1 VSIAAYIALFG
12 WVPTVLVLFALLP
25 GRRAATVAVIGAWLL
40 LPPYLIP
47 ISYFPDYSKNSAA
60 TVGMILG
67 TLAFGQDRILAFRPR
82 WFDLPMLAW
91 CFCGL
96 VTSLQNDLGVYDG
109 LSDVLRQSMYWGLPY
124 LLGRLYFGDAEG
136 MRSFAVAMVIG
147 GLAYVLPC
155 LWEMRM
161 SPQLLRNIYG
171 IAGWNGGTRLGGYRP
186 TVFFTTGLEL
196 GMWMTA
202 ASLTGWWFWRCGLLK
217 RLASIPFGRIL
228 LPILLGTTV
237 LCRSSGALVLL
248 TGGIFVLWASI
259 RFKTRIFLVAL
270 VLTGPI
276 YVGLR
281 VPKLWSGRQMV
292 DLIEGFSPERAES
305 LGYRFMCEELLVV
318 RALERP
324 VFGWGGWNRSA
335 VYFDNTRRDFEHM
348 VPTDGVWILTLGT
361 KGYVGLSLVY
371 LAIGLPTMLFL
382 RRFPVRLWHHPRVA
396 PLALAATLLGLY
408 LIDCLLNGFI
418 NIIYLTLAGGL
429 IGIMPAHLGVGPL
442 KRRESGGPRRL
453 EDQRHRRT
461 VIDPITGMAANS
473 SAGPANDSSRP
484 MTLLTSTS
492 ELGVVDQCRS
502 LGRTSKDQ
510 GRFAETQIAWQRAL
524 DILTRLT
531 TLHPHDVDL
540 RQRWH
545 DCANDLAWLQL
556 NHPDPASRDPASAL
570 QLASQVVKQCSD
582 CGVYW
587 NTLGAAYFRA
597 GDFKAAVAALN
608 RAMALGD
615 GGTPFDHIFLAMAHA
630 QLGNRDQSRRWFTQA
645 MVRKDQDYPGHLEL
659 ARFCDEAR
667 SIIAAVPEASAVAH

>member
-1 VSIAAYIALFG
+1 MSIAAYIALFG

-91 CFCGL
+91 CLCGL

-109 LSDVLRQSMYWGLPY
+109 LSDALRQFMYWGLPY
-124 LLGRLYFGDAEG
+124 LLGRLYFSDAEG
-136 MRSFAVAMVIG
+136 LRSFAVAMVIG

-161 SPQLLRNIYG
+161 SPQLLADIYG
-171 IAGWNGGTRLGGYRP
+171 ISGWQGTRLGGYRP
-186 TVFFTTGLEL
+186 HVFFKTGLEL

-217 RLASIPFGRIL
+217 RLGSFPFGSVL

-237 LCRSSGALVLL
+237 LCRSTGALVLL
-248 TGGIFVLWASI
+248 AGGIVVLWASS
-259 RFKTRIFLVAL
+259 RFKTRMLLMAL
-270 VLTGPI
+270 VLAGPV
-276 YVGLR
+276 YVALR
-281 VPKLWSGRQMV
+281 IPKLWSGRQMV
-292 DLIEGFSPERAES
+292 DLIEGFNPERAES
-305 LGYRFMCEELLVV
+305 LGYRFMCEELLVA

-335 VYFDNTRRDFEHM
+335 VYFDDNYRDFDHM
-348 VPTDGVWILTLGT
+348 VPTDGVWIATLGS

-371 LAIGLPTMLFL
+371 LAMGLPTMLFL
-382 RRFPVRLWHHPRVA
+382 RRFPVRLWHHPHIA
-396 PLALAATLLGLY
+396 PATLAATLLALY
-408 LIDCLLNGFI
+408 MIDCLLNGFI
-418 NIIYLTLAGGL
+418 NIIYITLAGGL
-429 IGIMPAHLGVGPL
+429 IGIMPAQLGVGPL
-442 KRRESGGPRRL
+442 KRREAGGSRQP
-453 EDQRHRRT
+453 EDWRHRGT
-461 VIDPITGMAANS
+461 AIDPITGKAANS
-473 SAGPANDSSRP
+473 IAGPANDSLRP
-484 MTLLTSTS
+484 TTLLAGTS
-492 ELGVVDQCRS
+492 EVDEADQCRS

-510 GRFAETQIAWQRAL
+510 GRFAEAQIAWQRAL

-531 TLHPHDVDL
+531 ALHPDDADL
-540 RQRWH
+540 RQRWC

-556 NHPDPASRDPASAL
+556 IHPDPASRDLASAL
-570 QLASQVVKQCSD
+570 EMASQVVKRCSD

-587 NTLGAAYFRA
+587 NTLGVAYFRA
-597 GDFKAAVAALN
+597 GDFKAAV
-608 RAMALGD
+608 RRSRPCD
-615 GGTPFDHIFLAMAHA
+615 GLERRRHPF
-630 QLGNRDQSRRWFTQA
+630 
-645 MVRKDQDYPGHLEL
+645 
-659 ARFCDEAR
+659 
-667 SIIAAVPEASAVAH
+667 

>member
-1 VSIAAYIALFG
+1 MSIAAYIALFG

-47 ISYFPDYSKNSAA
+47 ISHFPDYSKNTAA

-109 LSDVLRQSMYWGLPY
+109 LSDVLRQLMYWGLPY

-136 MRSFAVAMVIG
+136 LRSFGVAMVIG

-161 SPQLLRNIYG
+161 SPQLLGNIYG
-171 IAGWNGGTRLGGYRP
+171 ITSWQGTRLGGFRP
-186 TVFFTTGLEL
+186 QVFFKTGIEL

-217 RLASIPFGRIL
+217 RLGSTPFGRVL

-248 TGGIFVLWASI
+248 AGGIFVLWASI
-259 RFKTRIFLVAL
+259 RFKTRMLLVAL
-270 VLTGPI
+270 VLTGPV

-281 VPKLWSGRQMV
+281 IPKLWSGKQMV
-292 DLIEGFSPERAES
+292 AIVEDLDAERAES

-335 VYFDNTRRDFEHM
+335 VYFDDTRRDFEHM
-348 VPTDGVWILTLGT
+348 VPTDGLWILTLGT
-361 KGYVGLSLVY
+361 KGYVGLSLAY
-371 LAIGLPTMLFL
+371 LAIGLPTLLFL
-382 RRFPVRLWHHPRVA
+382 RRFPVRLWHHPHVA
-396 PLALAATLLGLY
+396 PLTLAACLLGLY
-408 LIDCLLNGFI
+408 IIDCLLNGFI
-418 NIIYLTLAGGL
+418 NIIYITLAGGL
-429 IGIMPAHLGVGPL
+429 ISIMPTQLGVGSL
-442 KRRESGGPRRL
+442 KQRESGGSRRP
-453 EDQRHRRT
+453 EDRRHRGT
-461 VIDPITGMAANS
+461 AIEPITGTAATS
-473 SAGPANDSSRP
+473 SAGLTNDSSWST
-484 MTLLTSTS
+484 TLLTGTS
-492 ELGVVDQCRS
+492 EVGAADQCRS

-510 GRFAETQIAWQRAL
+510 GRFAEAQIAWQRAL

-531 TLHPHDVDL
+531 TIHPDDVAL
-540 RQRWH
+540 RQRWY

-556 NHPDPASRDPASAL
+556 NHPDPTSRDPASAL

-587 NTLGAAYFRA
+587 NTLGVAYFRA
-597 GDFKAAVAALN
+597 GDFKATVTALD
-608 RAMALGD
+608 RATALSG

-630 QLGNRDQSRRWFTQA
+630 RLGNRDQSLRWFTQA
-645 MVRKDQDYPGHLEL
+645 MIRKDQDYPGHPEL
-659 ARFCDEAR
+659 GRFCDEAR
-667 SIIAAVPEASAVAH
+667 SIIATVSEAPAVVL